1 MKVVTGAEN
10 RVLRLSVRS
19 DLSVLQSENDLR
31 PVNVHPSRNERVRNR
46 FRSNL
51 DQPQEKNED
60 RLAYRRSR
68 QQPQRRDPPITMKS
82 RRGKKQSVISPSS
95 ILLKTSTAAPVDA
108 VVVLAGAVVV
118 VEVVETVDLIPVAM
132 KDGLRI
138 DPKNPEILDLVIIG
152 AEKAGAVHPAAETKT
167 SEITPESAVC
177 RTRSENLVSS
187 ITG

>member
-1 MKVVTGAEN
+1 
-10 RVLRLSVRS
+10 
-19 DLSVLQSENDLR
+19 
-31 PVNVHPSRNERVRNR
+31 
-46 FRSNL
+46 
-51 DQPQEKNED
+51 
-60 RLAYRRSR
+60 
-68 QQPQRRDPPITMKS
+68 
-82 RRGKKQSVISPSS
+82 
-95 ILLKTSTAAPVDA
+95 
-108 VVVLAGAVVV
+108 
-118 VEVVETVDLIPVAM
+118 VDLIPVAM